1 GGRKHPHQEYIKV
14 NTANILF
21 ICGGAFGGLEDIVA
35 RRVGKK
41 TVGFGSET
49 VAGGQQRKDE
59 LLSQVQ
65 PEDLIKFG
73 LIPEFI
79 GRLPVMS
86 ALHDLDEDSLVRIL
100 SEPKNALVKQ
110 FEALFQM
117 DRVKLKLTPEA
128 LRAVAKEARKRNTGA
143 RGLRAVLEET
153 LLDLMYE
160 LPSRNDVRECVITA
174 EVVARKEKPILVL
187 DDQSAKTA

>member
-1 GGRKHPHQEYIKV
+1 M
-14 NTANILF
+14 
-21 ICGGAFGGLEDIVA
+21 
-35 RRVGKK
+35 
-41 TVGFGSET
+41 GFGSET